1 MQGML
6 AAMAKQQWVAEDSRL
21 KGLAELRQSNM
32 DAMARLTSQADKART
47 HEEVMRDTA
56 LAARKQ

>member
-32 DAMARLTSQADKART
+32 DAMARLTSQADKGRT
-47 HEEVMRDTA
+47 HQEVMRDKE